1 MSLQNKWGSLK
12 EGIHLNIRMLNGQMR
27 QVVLP
32 SHATVED
39 LYDFVFSETEGNCYF
54 SITKSFPTMLINE
67 MGKSLMEVVGD
78 MESVTVNRI

>member
-1 MSLQNKWGSLK
+1 
-12 EGIHLNIRMLNGQMR
+12 MLNGQMR

-78 MESVTVNRI
+78 MESVTVNRIWLKWVNAIILLIKLINE